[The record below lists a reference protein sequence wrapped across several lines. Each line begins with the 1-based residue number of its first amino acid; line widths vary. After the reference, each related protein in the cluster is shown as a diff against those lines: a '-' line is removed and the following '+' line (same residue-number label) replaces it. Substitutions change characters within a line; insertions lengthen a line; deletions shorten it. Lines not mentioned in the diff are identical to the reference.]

1 MGDSDVLLHVVDG
14 SHPDPEGQISA
25 VREVLASV
33 GGDTLMEI
41 IVINKADIA
50 EPEVI
55 DRLTRAH
62 KHSVV
67 VSARTG
73 DGIDRLLEVVAEALP
88 KPDVIVEVLIPY
100 DRGDLVSR
108 LHEYG
113 EILESEHT
121 EHGTRVRAKVH
132 KHALGDLAAYQV

>member
-1 MGDSDVLLHVVDG
+1 MLLHVVDG

-25 VREVLASV
+25 VREVLADV
-33 GGDTLMEI
+33 GGDTLTEI

-50 EPEVI
+50 EAEVI
-55 DRLTRAH
+55 DRLTRAN
-62 KHSVV
+62 KHAVV

-73 DGIDRLLEVVAEALP
+73 EGLDRLLQVVAETLP
-88 KPDVIVEVLIPY
+88 KPDVVVDVLIPY

-113 EILESEHT
+113 EILDSEHT

-132 KHALGDLAAYQV
+132 KHALGDLAAYQI